1 MRYTRFEKAR
11 LIGARSLQISD
22 GAYLTVDTERES
34 SLDIAKEEFE
44 KGKIPLVAKPKKR
57 N

>member
-22 GAYLTVDTERES
+22 GAYLTVKTEKET
-34 SLDIAKEEFE
+34 SLSIAMEEFE
-44 KGKIPLVAKPKKR
+44 RGKIPLIARPKKR

>member
-11 LIGARSLQISD
+11 LIGVRSLQISD

-57 N
+57 D

>member
-1 MRYTRFEKAR
+1 MRHTRFEKAR

-22 GAYLTVDTERES
+22 GAYLTVDTKREF
-34 SLDIAKEEFE
+34 SLDIAREEFE
-44 KGKIPLVAKPKKR
+44 RGKIPLIARPKKR

>member
-22 GAYLTVDTERES
+22 GAYLTVETDKET

-44 KGKIPLVAKPKKR
+44 KGKIPLIAKPKNR
-57 N
+57 D

>member
-22 GAYLTVDTERES
+22 GAYLTVETDRET

-44 KGKIPLVAKPKKR
+44 KGKIPLIAKPKNR
-57 N
+57 D

>member
-22 GAYLTVDTERES
+22 GAYLTVETEKES
-34 SLDIAKEEFE
+34 SLDIAREEFE
-44 KGKIPLVAKPKKR
+44 RGKIPLIAKPKKR
-57 N
+57 Y

>member
-1 MRYTRFEKAR
+1 MGYTRFEKAR

-22 GAYLTVDTERES
+22 GAYLTIDTQKDS
-34 SLDIAKEEFE
+34 SLDIAMEEFE
-44 KGKIPLVAKPKKR
+44 KGKIPLIARPKKR

>member
-22 GAYLTVDTERES
+22 GAYLTVDTKREF
-34 SLDIAKEEFE
+34 SLDIAREEFE
-44 KGKIPLVAKPKKR
+44 RGKIPLIARPKKR